1 MLIIQ
6 ATKPNYYLRLVS
18 GTITQPTNATPAMK
32 TNIFLT
38 LLFFSAFVHAQSIV
52 ITHQDGNY
60 FTFEPDTA
68 GSNLKPSPLAKKL
81 NQQPYFTYFWNFGDG
96 TYCTEP
102 NPEHVFRAAG
112 NYTVILELTGI
123 KSDPD
128 DDVVRLVSTV
138 VVADLPPYKNEL
150 YNNTKYSPA
159 STCNPD
165 LQQLNSMPDIE
176 LNYNREPIINEPIT
190 YLISYDVNGT
200 NDVTFIFP
208 AGQYN
213 YVGYQTFYGETVN
226 LANLNFGS
234 IAFTPNM
241 AYTGVRNIL
250 VTLQPKATALG
261 KTTTCSLSMSGFTL
275 LSSQTTTKS
284 TGKSY
289 DPNIKWVRNENNPNW
304 QPEDEICLSW
314 LTGIEDTVYYR
325 IEFENLGDGPVKNI
339 EIRDFISANYF
350 NINSVHVTNS
360 QVGKFT
366 ISPTLSINAGT
377 SQVRFNFTNLQNHPS
392 LAAWGG
398 LPGSSMNGIGTA
410 FKKDNTWGFVE
421 FYLKIGTYPPT
432 CQDITNSAAVYFDNN
447 LPEITPPATVT
458 RNPQLLVCSP
468 VTDCETCRLTTSG
481 DVSINS
487 GSCATLTA
495 YPHTFGPDT
504 TLQSVSYVWYPGGQT
519 TQSISVCPTYS
530 TYYKAEA
537 RYSLLVSGQSVT
549 CIGRQTVGV
558 AVNPCAVPPSPVS
571 VIALSPVQVCAPGAV
586 LLSAS
591 GIPTGYTYR
600 WYVNGI
606 RLWQEEGSTMLAT
619 YSGQYTVVAWG
630 SCPQTSAPIEVT
642 VHQTC
647 PCISAGRT
655 TSGEWIQKVTLN
667 GAVKLSGNNG
677 GYINY
682 SAPFTTLYRGHYH
695 PLELMPLFLGGAKDE
710 HWAVFIDLNQNLIYE
725 PEEELFTANSTA
737 TITGQ
742 LGVPFWATT
751 GACRMR
757 ISMQRNTPPQPCDDI
772 IYGEVEDYIVQIADL
787 PYQTAPIQVRLEGPW
802 NPIVGV
808 MDNNLSLSGL
818 LPEKQP
824 FNTAP
829 WNYNGL
835 ESAPDIDSLQAV
847 DWLLIEA
854 LNPSDF
860 SVAARSAVLLLQN
873 GTVVNMLGSSG
884 ALFYNLT
891 AGQSYHLAVRARN
904 HLPVLSAGAFT
915 LPPPMPVNLTL
926 PANIMGSNQLKQIPP
941 GGIYALYSGDINAD
955 GVISVADFNLY
966 QSEVSIINQYLS
978 ADVNMDRAVTVL
990 DFNYLQP
997 NLSVIGMPQVRY

>member
-1 MLIIQ
+1 
-6 ATKPNYYLRLVS
+6 
-18 GTITQPTNATPAMK
+18 MK
-32 TNIFLT
+32 KNIFLI
-38 LLFFSAFVHAQSIV
+38 LLFCCTFAQAQSIV

-60 FTFEPDTA
+60 FTFAPDTA

-81 NQQPYFTYFWNFGDG
+81 NQHPYFTYFWNFGDG

-138 VVADLPPYKNEL
+138 VAAALPPYKNVL
-150 YNNTKYSPA
+150 YDNAKYSPA
-159 STCNPD
+159 STCNPN

-200 NDVTFIFP
+200 NDISFNFP
-208 AGQYN
+208 ASLYN
-213 YVGYQTFYGETVN
+213 YVGYQTFYGETANVS
-226 LANLNFGS
+226 NLNFGL
-234 IAFTPNM
+234 ITFTPSM
-241 AYTGVRNIL
+241 AFSGVRNIL
-250 VTLQPKATALG
+250 ITLQPKASALG
-261 KTTTCSLSMSGFTL
+261 KTTSCNINMAGFTL

-289 DPNIKWVRNENNPNW
+289 DPNVKWVRNENNPNW
-304 QPEDEICLSW
+304 LPEDEVCLSF

-325 IEFENLGDGPVKNI
+325 IEFENVGDGPVKNI

-350 NINSVHVTNS
+350 DINSIHVINS

-366 ISPTLSINAGT
+366 ISPTLSILPAT
-377 SQVRFNFTNLQNHPS
+377 SQVRFNFTNLQNHPFLS
-392 LAAWGG
+392 AWGG
-398 LPGSSMNGIGTA
+398 LPGSSMSGLGTA

-421 FYLKIGTYPPT
+421 FYIKIGTFPPT
-432 CQDITNSAAVYFDNN
+432 CQNITNSAAVYFDNN
-447 LPEITPPATVT
+447 LPEMTPPADIT
-458 RNPQLLVCSP
+458 RNPQLIVCSP
-468 VTDCETCRLTTSG
+468 LTGCETCVLTTSG
-481 DVSINS
+481 DVSINA

-495 YPHTFGPDT
+495 YPHTFGADT
-504 TLQSVSYVWYPGGQT
+504 TLQSVNYVWYPGGQT
-519 TQSISVCPTYS
+519 TQSVSVCPGS
-530 TYYKAEA
+530 SRLYKVEA
-537 RYSLLVSGQSVT
+537 RYNLLVGTQSVT
-549 CIGRQTVGV
+549 CIGRQTIGV
-558 AVNPCAVPPSPVS
+558 EVNLCATPPAPVS
-571 VIALSPVQVCAPGAV
+571 IMALSPVQVCAPGAV

-591 GIPTGYTYR
+591 GIPTGYSYR
-600 WYVNGI
+600 WYVNGT

-619 YSGQYTVVAWG
+619 FSGQYTVVAWG
-630 SCPQTSAPIEVT
+630 NCPQTSAPIEVT
-642 VHQTC
+642 VHETC

-655 TSGEWIQKVTLN
+655 TEGEWIQKVTLN

-677 GYINY
+677 GYMSY
-682 SAPFTTLYRGHYH
+682 SAPFATLYRGQNHN
-695 PLELMPLFLGGAKDE
+695 LELMPLFLGGPKDE
-710 HWAVFIDLNQNLIYE
+710 HWAVFIDVNQNLIYE

-737 TITGQ
+737 TINGQ
-742 LGVPFWATT
+742 LGIPFWATAGT
-751 GACRMR
+751 CRMR

-787 PYQTAPIQVRLEGPW
+787 PNLTAQIQVRLEGPW

-808 MDNNLSLSGL
+808 MDNNLSVSGL

-824 FNTAP
+824 FTTAP

-835 ESAPDIDSLQAV
+835 ESALNIDSLIPV

-854 LNPSDF
+854 LNPADF

-873 GTVVNMLGSSG
+873 GTVVNMLGSAG

-891 AGQSYHLAVRARN
+891 SGQNYYLTVRSRNHLAV
-904 HLPVLSAGAFT
+904 LSAAAIS
-915 LPPPMPVNLTL
+915 LPNPSVYNFTL
-926 PANIMGSNQLKQIPP
+926 PANVLGSGQLKTVPP
-941 GGIYALYSGDINAD
+941 GVYAQRAGDINAD
-955 GVISVADFNLY
+955 GVISVADFNFY
-966 QSEVSIINQYLS
+966 QSEVSLINQYLS
-978 ADVNMDRAVTVL
+978 ADVNMDRAVTVQ

-997 NLSVIGMPQVRY
+997 NLSIIGMPQIRY